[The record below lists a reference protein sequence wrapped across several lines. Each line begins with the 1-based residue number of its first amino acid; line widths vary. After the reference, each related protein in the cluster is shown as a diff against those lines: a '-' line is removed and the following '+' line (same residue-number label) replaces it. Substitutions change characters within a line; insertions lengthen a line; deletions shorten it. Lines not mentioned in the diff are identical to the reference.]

1 MNKDERSEAME
12 AIKDDLLKNSKLPL
26 FKYRTENKY
35 FPVVGEGNHFAKI
48 IFIGEAPGKNE
59 AKTGKPFCG
68 RAGQILDEL
77 LNSIWIKRED
87 IYITNIVKDRPPENR
102 DPSPEEIKMYGP
114 YLDRE
119 LEIIKPKVIATL
131 GRYSMDYI
139 MRKFGLEDKLEVIS
153 EAHGKLFKA
162 NPAWGKVNIIPL
174 YHPAASIYNQKL
186 KETLKS
192 DFEILKKF
200 AKTR

>member
-1 MNKDERSEAME
+1 MLNSIDSIRN
-12 AIKDDLLKNSKLPL
+12 DLFRNTKLPL
-26 FKYRTENKY
+26 YKYRNENDY
-35 FPVVGEGNHFAKI
+35 LPVIGYGNQKASI
-48 IFIGEAPGKNE
+48 VFIGEAPGKNE

-77 LNSIWIKRED
+77 LGSVGIKRED
-87 IYITNIVKDRPPENR
+87 VYITNIVKDRPPENR

-139 MRKFGLEDKLEVIS
+139 MRKFGLEDKLEIIS
-153 EAHGKLFKA
+153 SAHGKLFKE